1 MKFGATMMGL
11 SPRYYAE
18 VAAAAEEA
26 GFESL
31 WIPEHLVFPDDMAA
45 QYLYS
50 DSGLPPTPPQTPLY
64 DPWVALG
71 FIAAATSSIRLAT
84 HVYILPLRHPFI
96 TARSVVTLDRLSGG
110 RVTLGIGVG
119 WLEAEFRMLGE
130 GWENRGKRTDEIIEI
145 LQRLWSEPV
154 IEHHGDHYDFEPVR
168 FEPKPL
174 QRSGIPIEVGG
185 ASKPALRRAG
195 RSCDGWIEIGSNG
208 LEELVPMI
216 ETVQRHREEAGR
228 LDRPFEYST
237 GTGVIAADGLAPTR
251 AEIDE
256 AASAGVTRLITSLP
270 WTDPNAGIRPD
281 DAKAFL
287 ADFGR
292 NVIGR

>member
-1 MKFGATMMGL
+1 MKFGVTMMGL

-26 GFESL
+26 GFESV

-50 DSGLPPTPPQTPLY
+50 DSGLPPTPSSTPLY

-71 FIAAATSSIRLAT
+71 YIAAATSSIRLAT

-96 TARSVVTLDRLSGG
+96 TGRSVVTLDRLSGG

-154 IEHHGDHYDFEPVR
+154 IEHHGDAYDFEPVR

-195 RSCDGWIEIGSNG
+195 RLGDGWIEIGSHS
-208 LEELVPMI
+208 LDELVPLI
-216 ETVQRHREEAGR
+216 DVVQGHRAEAGR
-228 LDRPFEYST
+228 SELPFEIST
-237 GTGVIAADGLAPTR
+237 GTGVAAADASAPTR

-256 AASAGVTRLITSLP
+256 AAGVGVTRLIASLP

-281 DAKAFL
+281 DAKEFL